1 MAEMLSCIAFGRS
14 WCSVKISEKETNSV
28 NKKQFCMRKTNQTL
42 SILFWLNRQRAKNQQ
57 PAIYLR
63 FTLDYKLVE
72 LATHLYVDEQHWN
85 PQGQCVKCNAME
97 APEINRQLAIMKAN
111 LLKHYSRFQALDKPI
126 SAEILKNAYLGVGE
140 RQVTLQ
146 EALEFYNSRFA
157 EKVRTGQKVA
167 NPLKCLRTTRDKVL
181 AFVKHRFRV
190 ADIPLAEI
198 KASFAPDFEHFLITL
213 EGVGNN
219 TAMKYIKNLKRVM
232 KMAVDQGWIAAN
244 PLTGFRCSY
253 QEPQRE
259 RLTMEE
265 VRDVFLFCCFTGYA
279 YQDVANLT
287 PANLETGID
296 GEKWI
301 TKDRQKTNNPDRIPL
316 LPIVLEIVDRYK
328 NHPYCGNS
336 GPLLTVDSNQRYNGY
351 LKEVAILCGIT
362 KHLTTHTARHTFAT
376 TVTLENDV
384 PIETVSQMLGH
395 KSIRTTQIYV
405 KITQHKISNNM
416 RDLKKRLL
424 A

>member
-1 MAEMLSCIAFGRS
+1 
-14 WCSVKISEKETNSV
+14 
-28 NKKQFCMRKTNQTL
+28 MRKTNQTL
-42 SILFWLNRQRAKNQQ
+42 SILFWLNRQRSKNQQ

-63 FTLDYKLVE
+63 FTLDYKRVE
-72 LATHLYVDEQHWN
+72 LATHLYVDEQQWN
-85 PQGQCVKCNAME
+85 PQAQCVKTSAIE
-97 APEINRQLAIMKAN
+97 APEINRQLAIMKAD
-111 LLKHYSRFQALDKPI
+111 LLKHYNRFQALDKPL
-126 SAEILKNAYLGVGE
+126 SAEILKNVYLGIGE
-140 RQVTLQ
+140 RQTTLQ

-157 EKVRTGQKVA
+157 EKVRTGHKAV
-167 NPLKCLRTTRDKVL
+167 NTLKCLCTTRDKVL

-198 KASFAPDFEHFLITL
+198 KSSFAPDFEHFLTTVKR
-213 EGVGNN
+213 VGNN
-219 TAMKYIKNLKRVM
+219 TAMKYIKILKRVM
-232 KMAVDQGWIAAN
+232 KMAVEQGWITTN

-265 VRDVFLFCCFTGYA
+265 VMTLHKKDLHIARLEEVRDVFLFCCFTGYA
-279 YQDVANLT
+279 YHDVANLT
-287 PANLETGID
+287 PANLEIGID

-301 TKDRQKTNNPDRIPL
+301 TKDRQKTNSPERIPM
-316 LPIVLEIVDRYK
+316 LPIALEIVDRYK
-328 NHPYCGNS
+328 NHPYCMNS
-336 GPLLTVDSNQRYNGY
+336 GRLLPVDSNQRYNGY
-351 LKEVAILCGIT
+351 LKEIAVLCGIT

-395 KSIRTTQIYV
+395 KSIRTTQIYA